1 MAIRIF
7 LFVFLCFLVHPF
19 GHFCTYIDRLC
30 CCGEVREVGGAL
42 LIASESVKSRPI
54 GNFWLAFCFHQFCTS
69 FYCTPL
75 IRSRRCHC
83 TNWNKPLRR
92 VSTLPGILGS
102 LDLSQRRAPRR
113 RVIPAQFA
121 NARLS
126 FALALALV
134 SALPW
139 HPLSPLLRRRPCE
152 RRRPP

>member
-1 MAIRIF
+1 MVIRIF
-7 LFVFLCFLVHPF
+7 IFVFFCFLVHPP
-19 GHFCTYIDRLC
+19 GHFCAYTDRLC
-30 CCGEVREVGGAL
+30 CCDEVRETSRVL

-83 TNWNKPLRR
+83 TNWNEPLRC
-92 VSTLPGILGS
+92 VGTLPGILGS
-102 LDLSQRRAPRR
+102 LDLSKRCAPRHI
-113 RVIPAQFA
+113 VIPAKFA

>member
-19 GHFCTYIDRLC
+19 GHFCTCIDRLC
-30 CCGEVREVGGAL
+30 CCGEVREVGRAL

-54 GNFWLAFCFHQFCTS
+54 GNFWLVFHFHQLCTS
-69 FYCTPL
+69 FRCTPL
-75 IRSRRCHC
+75 IRSRPCHR
-83 TNWNKPLRR
+83 TNWNKPLGH
-92 VSTLPGILGS
+92 VSTLIMILGR

-113 RVIPAQFA
+113 RVIPTQFA
-121 NARLS
+121 NARRS
-126 FALALALV
+126 FAIALALV

-139 HPLSPLLRRRPCE
+139 HPLSPLLRRRSCE